1 MRFSEWWEARFKS
14 GIVIPEDLA
23 RDAWNAALEEAALEM
38 ELKYE
43 GGVVFAD
50 AIRLLKEE

>member
-1 MRFSEWWEARFKS
+1 MTFSEWWESVGKGSSDGYA
-14 GIVIPEDLA
+14 VALN
-23 RDAWNAALEEAALEM
+23 AWNDALEEAALEM